1 MSWFLVLKNIHPN
14 SWVKPTPEQKEKVL
28 AEEWNI
34 LGKEIGQEILD
45 YFKGD
50 IPLDTWLDVDILD
63 REVKRDNLNAKN
75 DALKPVFQHWF
86 LEELQRKYT
95 KTIFGFLA
103 AMSSLMDK
111 TGNNKIGDEIF
122 DLTGKYRGL
131 RNREETRLKEANK
144 KRLAILEEAKEK
156 RRAILEEEKKE
167 SEWQK
172 TLSIAR
178 QWGIKPNWQVERNKD
193 TDGLKEQLP
202 PAARKKLEEKLQ

>member
-1 MSWFLVLKNIHPN
+1 MSWFLVLKNINPN

-50 IPLDTWLDVDILD
+50 IPLDTWLDVNILD
-63 REVKRDNLNAKN
+63 REIRRDNDSAIY
-75 DALKPVFQHWF
+75 DALKPDFQHWI
-86 LEELQRKYT
+86 LEELQSMLKTPKKYT
-95 KTIFGFLA
+95 KNIFGFLA
-103 AMSSLMDK
+103 AISNLMDK
-111 TGNNKIGDEIF
+111 TGNDKIGDEIF
-122 DLTGKYRGL
+122 DLTRKYSGL
-131 RNREETRLKEANK
+131 RNREESRLKEANE
-144 KRLAILEEAKEK
+144 KRL
-156 RRAILEEEKKE
+156 AILEEEKKE

-193 TDGLKEQLP
+193 ADGLKEQLP